1 MIASTLSIPLDDEK
15 LAGAQAAGFDFP
27 ALRAAVV
34 EAGFTLRQ
42 KWVDLASGPMLNRL
56 TGDYVNHLN
65 APDAVRPS
73 YEDDP
78 FAVAVFN
85 TAGHAAAIEDGYAAF
100 NLAERINWPSPKT
113 RFNKEGGMYLIIPFR
128 HYTPATAGEGA
139 TVGRMKAS
147 MPASVHQVAA
157 ELQPR
162 ERLTFRPP
170 KNPLQ
175 AHMTQGENIRG
186 IGPMGGKF
194 LAPGSKR
201 ATRDATASA
210 TRVPVGQGQ
219 EVWQH
224 PGPVKSPQ
232 SIAAGRAHAQAT
244 GQKEPSRFRVEDSI
258 YEGMR
263 KTGGPRHTQFMT
275 WRVITPDSQWW
286 VPGQEGKHIA
296 KAAAEECEP
305 AIRILLAEAF
315 AKDVETAINRALTVP
330 GQPIG
335 ERHAQP

>member
-1 MIASTLSIPLDDEK
+1 VIASTISVGLDPAKMEQ
-15 LAGAQAAGFDFP
+15 AQGQGFDFP

-34 EAGFTLRQ
+34 EAGFVLRS
-42 KWVDLASGPMLNRL
+42 KWADLASGPMLNRL

-65 APDAVRPS
+65 APDAVRQS
-73 YEDDP
+73 FEDDP

-85 TAGHAAAIEDGYAAF
+85 TARHAAAIEDGFAAF

-113 RFNKEGGMYLIIPFR
+113 RYNAEGGMYLIIPFR
-128 HYTPATAGEGA
+128 HYTPNGGGEGA

-147 MPASVHQVAA
+147 MPASVHQVAV
-157 ELQPR
+157 ELQPK
-162 ERLTFRPP
+162 ERLTFKPP
-170 KNPLQ
+170 KTPMQTVITAGGN
-175 AHMTQGENIRG
+175 TRG
-186 IGPMGGKF
+186 IGPAGGKF
-194 LAPGSKR
+194 LTPGNKR

-210 TRVPVGQGQ
+210 TRVPVGVGK

-244 GQKEPSRFRVEDSI
+244 GQKEPSRYRVEDSI

-263 KTGGPRHTQFMT
+263 KTGAANHTQYMT

-296 KAAAEECEP
+296 KAAAEEAEP
-305 AIRILLAEAF
+305 AIRTLFAEAF
-315 AKDVETAINRALTVP
+315 AQDVEAALARALAVP
-330 GQPIG
+330 GRPIG
-335 ERHAQP
+335 GANADP

>member
-1 MIASTLSIPLDDEK
+1 MIASTFSVGFDPEK
-15 LAGAQAAGFDFP
+15 LAQAQGFDFP

-34 EAGFTLRQ
+34 EAGFTIRSQ
-42 KWVDLASGPMLNRL
+42 WVELASGPMLNRL

-65 APDAVRPS
+65 APDAVRQS

-78 FAVAVFN
+78 FSVAVFN
-85 TAGHAAAIEDGYAAF
+85 TARHAAAIEDGYSAF

-113 RFNKEGGMYLIIPFR
+113 RFNKDGGMYLIIPFR
-128 HYTPATAGEGA
+128 HHTPGGA
-139 TVGRMKAS
+139 MNVGTQKAS
-147 MPASVHQVAA
+147 MPASVHQVAV
-157 ELQPR
+157 ELQPK
-162 ERLTFRPP
+162 ERLTFKPP
-170 KNPLQ
+170 KTPMQ
-175 AHMTQGENIRG
+175 TVMTAGGNVRG
-186 IGPMGGKF
+186 VGPAGGKF
-194 LAPGSKR
+194 LTPGGKQ

-210 TRVPVGQGQ
+210 TRVPVGVGK

-263 KTGGPRHTQFMT
+263 KTGGPNHTQYMT

-296 KAAAEECEP
+296 KAAAEQCEP
-305 AIRILLAEAF
+305 AIRVLFEEAF
-315 AKDVETAINRALTVP
+315 QKDVETAISRALGVP
-330 GQPIG
+330 NQPIG
-335 ERHAQP
+335 AANVDP